1 MHCHA
6 YDGFDCALTSET
18 YDYDDSDD
26 RIIIITGI
34 TISITFQACIEAI
47 HSVKMIMM
55 MIIIIEDDQLRW
67 IVYALQI
74 LKVVKGAVVVDD
86 DDNNADRILMMVFFS
101 W

>member
-34 TISITFQACIEAI
+34 TIYMAWHA
-47 HSVKMIMM
+47 
-55 MIIIIEDDQLRW
+55 
-67 IVYALQI
+67 
-74 LKVVKGAVVVDD
+74 
-86 DDNNADRILMMVFFS
+86 
-101 W
+101 